1 MRQTPGGG
9 GCANLLFGNI
19 FAEICRDI
27 KENLIWGPRVAGAL
41 PRICQWFRSILANQ
55 HCFLPDGFLMISS
68 CKKRIKISY
77 VLFLS
82 DSDWRVLTTLKSI
95 ARQEASFKQALLQVS
110 LVLTLASGVI
120 RAPFIICI
128 LSSRKNGE
136 GYLPNTGEVMIMCS
150 CNGTLWNVYC

>member
-1 MRQTPGGG
+1 
-9 GCANLLFGNI
+9 
-19 FAEICRDI
+19 
-27 KENLIWGPRVAGAL
+27 
-41 PRICQWFRSILANQ
+41 
-55 HCFLPDGFLMISS
+55 MISL

-136 GYLPNTGEVMIMCS
+136 GHLPNTGEVMIMCS
-150 CNGTLWNVYC
+150 CNGTL